1 MTLSIDLSD
10 EELKK
15 ILLGDRGRDLLM
27 EKVFN
32 QILQAEMTEHL
43 GADRY
48 ERSQDRTGHRNGSY
62 ERQLTTRVG
71 QLTLEVPRCKDGSFS
86 TKLFQ
91 RYQRSEKALVLAL
104 MEMVVQ
110 GVSTRRV
117 KKITTELCGRE
128 FAKSTVSRL
137 TKRLDEQVKAWDER
151 PLEGEY
157 PFLVLDALHVK
168 VRRQGGIRSTAVLLA
183 VGINEEGQREILG
196 LHTALSETEEAWKS
210 FLTKLSKRG
219 LTGVEHVTSDRDRGL
234 KEAIRQ
240 QLPGVIWT
248 PCHAHLRRNVLDDTP
263 DEWRDSMKDLMD
275 EVLQASS
282 QPEAWRIFEEIIE
295 GDRQKILTVASEE
308 GRTEE
313 INAYKKLQEE
323 AAPALATLK
332 ENLEDA
338 TAVLAL
344 PGKYRRRLRTTN
356 MIERLIEEVRR
367 REKVIRIFP
376 NIDSAWRLIGA
387 VLAEKHEEWSTGRKY
402 LDMAEFR
409 NWKEQAKRPESEPD
423 ESTERQPVM
432 AT

>member
-10 EELKK
+10 EELEK
-15 ILLGDRGRDLLM
+15 ILLGDRGKDLLM

-48 ERSQDRTGHRNGSY
+48 ERSEDRSGHRNGSY

-86 TKLFQ
+86 TKLFE
-91 RYQRSEKALVLAL
+91 RYQRSEKALVLSL

-128 FAKSTVSRL
+128 FSKSTVSRL
-137 TKRLDEQVKAWDER
+137 SKKLDEQVKAWNER
-151 PLEGEY
+151 PLDGEY
-157 PFLVLDALHVK
+157 PFLVLDAMHVK
-168 VRRQGGIRSTAVLLA
+168 VRRQGGVRSTAVLLA
-183 VGINEEGQREILG
+183 VGINEEGKREILG
-196 LHTALSETEEAWKS
+196 LYTTLSETEEAWKS
-210 FLTKLSKRG
+210 FLKKLSERG

-234 KEAIRQ
+234 KKAIRQ
-240 QLPGVIWT
+240 KVPGAIWT

-263 DEWRDSMKDLMD
+263 EQWRVAMKDLMD

-282 QPEAWRIFEEIIE
+282 QTEAFRIFEEILE
-295 GDRQKILTVASEE
+295 GDRQKMVTAAGED
-308 GRTEE
+308 GQTEE
-313 INAYKKLQEE
+313 VDAYRKLREE
-323 AAPALATLK
+323 AASALAILK
-332 ENLEDA
+332 ENLEAA

-387 VLAEKHEEWSTGRKY
+387 VLAERHEEWSTSRKY
-402 LDMAEFR
+402 LDMAEFQK
-409 NWKEQAKRPESEPD
+409 WKDRASKPEPEPD
-423 ESTERQPVM
+423 ESIERQPAM

>member
-10 EELKK
+10 EELEK
-15 ILLGDRGRDLLM
+15 ILLGDRGKDLLM

-48 ERSQDRTGHRNGSY
+48 ERSENRSGHRNGSY

-151 PLEGEY
+151 PLEGGY
-157 PFLVLDALHVK
+157 PFLVLDAMHVK
-168 VRRQGGIRSTAVLLA
+168 VRRQGGVRSTAVLLA

-196 LHTALSETEEAWKS
+196 LHMALSETEEAWKS
-210 FLTKLSKRG
+210 FLTNLSKRG
-219 LTGVEHVTSDRDRGL
+219 LAGVEHVTSDRDRGL
-234 KEAIRQ
+234 EEAIRQ

-282 QPEAWRIFEEIIE
+282 QPEAWRIFEEILE
-295 GDRQKILTVASEE
+295 GERRQMVTVVSEE
-308 GRTEE
+308 GQTEE
-313 INAYKKLQEE
+313 IDAYKKLREE
-323 AAPALATLK
+323 AAPALATLT
-332 ENLEDA
+332 ENVEDA
-338 TAVLAL
+338 TSVLAL

-387 VLAEKHEEWSTGRKY
+387 LLAEKHEEWSTGRKY
-402 LDMAEFR
+402 LDMAEFQG
-409 NWKEQAKRPESEPD
+409 WKEQAQRLDPEPD
-423 ESTERQPVM
+423 KSTERQPVM
-432 AT
+432 IT

>member
-10 EELKK
+10 EELEK

-48 ERSQDRTGHRNGSY
+48 ERSQDRSGHRNGSY

-71 QLTLEVPRCKDGSFS
+71 KLTLEVPRCKDGSFS

-137 TKRLDEQVKAWDER
+137 TKQLDEQVKAWDER
-151 PLEGEY
+151 SLDQEY
-157 PFLVLDALHVK
+157 PFLVLDAMHVK
-168 VRRQGGIRSTAVLLA
+168 VRRQGGVRSTAVLLA
-183 VGINEEGQREILG
+183 VGISEEGQREILG
-196 LHTALSETEEAWKS
+196 LETAFSETEEAWKS
-210 FLTKLSKRG
+210 FLEQLSKRG

-234 KEAIRQ
+234 EEAIRQ
-240 QLPGVIWT
+240 QLPGAIWT

-263 DEWRDSMKDLMD
+263 DQWRDSMKDLMD
-275 EVLQASS
+275 EVLKASS
-282 QPEAWRIFEEIIE
+282 QPEAWRIFEGILE
-295 GDRQKILTVASEE
+295 GERRQLVTVVDEE
-308 GRTEE
+308 GQTEE
-313 INAYKKLQEE
+313 VDAYRKLREE
-323 AAPALATLK
+323 AASALAILQ

-338 TAVLAL
+338 TAILAL

-376 NIDSAWRLIGA
+376 NIDSAWRLLGA
-387 VLAEKHEEWSTGRKY
+387 VLAERHEEWSTGRKY
-402 LDMAEFR
+402 LDMDEFQG
-409 NWKEQAKRPESEPD
+409 WKEQANRPEPEPD
-423 ESTERQPVM
+423 DSSERQPVM